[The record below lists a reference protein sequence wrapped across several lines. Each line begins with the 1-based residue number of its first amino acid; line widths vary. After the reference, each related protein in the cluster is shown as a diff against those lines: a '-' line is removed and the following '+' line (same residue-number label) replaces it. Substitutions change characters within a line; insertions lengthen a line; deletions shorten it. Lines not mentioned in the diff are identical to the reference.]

1 MKFPWIWSW
10 EKKSR
15 GSSDPYYDLIE
26 DFDLVVASF
35 QAQYGIRLSRQL
47 DTMKWDEFKALLTG
61 IGPDTPLGRIVLIR
75 AEDDKDA
82 LKYFTPEQNR
92 IRNDWRTR
100 HRKVNTSQESQEE
113 ILEQLKNAFIKMA
126 GGI

>member
-10 EKKSR
+10 EKNHR